1 VLAAMIEP
9 LTHRGPDDHA
19 VDTGRGFALGFR
31 RLSIVDLLGGKQPMR
46 DCSGAV
52 RSVVNGEIYNY
63 KELREELV
71 ARGCVFRTNCD
82 VEVIPHLYEIHGETF
97 VEKLN
102 GQFAIAIVD
111 ERRRK
116 LVLARD
122 HVGIAPLF
130 YTFAGETLL
139 FASEIKALLRHPGV
153 KRAVDLIGLD
163 QILTW
168 PGPVSPRTM
177 FAGISSLP
185 PGHTL
190 VFSEAGTRIHK
201 YWDLD
206 FGVRQQ
212 SCRFQSDGSAVAL
225 HTEAVEHA
233 LTLAVKDRLN
243 ADVPVG
249 FYLSGGL
256 DSSLIA
262 ALMHARSPEQR
273 RHSFSITFTDA
284 AIDERRYQRLMAQR
298 VGSIHHER
306 EVGAKDIGEHLRRIV
321 RCAEAPLRESYNACS
336 LMLSGLAA
344 EHGLKVIL
352 TGEGADEIF
361 GGYVGYNLTRDSD
374 EDDLESLLEA
384 QLRKKLFGDRN
395 LFYEKNYRAASE
407 VKRAL
412 YAKHIDPAEI
422 DCLAHAPVDH
432 TQLIGRHPFHQRSYL
447 DFKLRLA
454 DHLLADHGDR
464 VAYANSV
471 EVRYPFLDLRVIE
484 AAKQIPPELMNEG
497 GEEKAILRRVAAR
510 HVPPAILERRKF
522 SFVAPSSPHL
532 LRDNDWLQDLVS
544 RERIARQG
552 YFDPDV
558 VEHLRARRT
567 DINQTFEDDLLMV
580 VLTFAIFLEEF
591 GL

>member
-1 VLAAMIEP
+1 MIEP
-9 LTHRGPDDHA
+9 LVHRGPDD
-19 VDTGRGFALGFR
+19 RGLDFGDGFGLGFR

-46 DCSGAV
+46 DCSGAI

-63 KELREELV
+63 KELRAELLS
-71 ARGCVFRTNCD
+71 RGCVFHTTCD
-82 VEVIPHLYEIHGETF
+82 VEVIPHLYEHYGERF

-111 ERRRK
+111 ERQRR

-130 YTFAGETLL
+130 YTIVDGTLL
-139 FASEIKALLRHPGV
+139 FASEIKALLQHPGV
-153 KRAVDLIGLD
+153 PRAVDLVGLD

-168 PGPVSPRTM
+168 PGPVSPRTL
-177 FAGISSLP
+177 FKGIASLP
-185 PGHTL
+185 PGHLARFSASGLTL
-190 VFSEAGTRIHK
+190 KR

-206 FGVRQQ
+206 FP
-212 SCRFQSDGSAVAL
+212 SNAAFQPADYVSL
-225 HTEAVEHA
+225 VEEA
-233 LTLAVKDRLN
+233 LTAAVKDRLN

-262 ALMHARSPEQR
+262 ALIHAQSPDQR

-284 AIDERRYQRLMAQR
+284 AIDERRYQRMVAQR

-306 EVGAKDIGEHLRRIV
+306 EVTPAAIGEHLRRIV

-336 LMLSGLAA
+336 LILSGLAA

-361 GGYVGYNLTRDSD
+361 GGYVGYNLSRESAD
-374 EDDLESLLEA
+374 DDLDELLEA
-384 QLRKKLFGDRN
+384 QLRRKLFGDRN

-412 YAKHIDPAEI
+412 YSKHIDPADV
-422 DCLAHAPVDH
+422 DCLVQAPVDH
-432 TQLIGRHPFHQRSYL
+432 AQLIGRHPFHQRSYL

-484 AAKQIPPELMNEG
+484 AAKQIPPALMNAN
-497 GEEKAILRRVAAR
+497 GEEKAILRRVAER

-532 LRDNDWLQDLVS
+532 LRDNEWLHDLLS
-544 RERIARQG
+544 RERIERQG

-558 VEHLRARRT
+558 VERLQSQRA